1 MASSELLP
9 LLLTSSIAILG
20 DVMIEDPVVS
30 ATLKVESLWVG
41 GLIRD
46 LRILRLDKREN
57 LKKLKSF
64 FS

>member
-57 LKKLKSF
+57 LKKLNYF

>member
-30 ATLKVESLWVG
+30 PTLKVESLWVG

-57 LKKLKSF
+57 LKKLNYF